1 MIQYI
6 FDMTNT
12 DDIFERII
20 ESLNSSRNNSVS
32 LPCNNEDYV
41 APILDYT
48 SEVFSNPNIEYNHIH
63 LVCCDGEPHAHPAKV
78 PLRRWSRSRSIV
90 SNSLMNSINGQTSA
104 GNHTDSIPCVG
115 DSEGCTSRN
124 ESTSTL
130 SNSPKEA
137 IDRTVP
143 PMHNSNNKTDPTTQ
157 TSPSSSPYREKYNR
171 KSSPGSGICD
181 NSSNLSLSTNA
192 YIDFYSYADMLNSEI
207 AEGFHSDSQTDRI
220 SYVEDLSCA
229 DMSSRFSTISMD
241 DYVNCIVSERGS

>member
-1 MIQYI
+1 
-6 FDMTNT
+6 MTNT

-41 APILDYT
+41 APILDST
-48 SEVFSNPNIEYNHIH
+48 SEVFSNPNIEYNNIH

-78 PLRRWSRSRSIV
+78 PLGRWSRSRSIV
-90 SNSLMNSINGQTSA
+90 SNSLMNCINGQTSA
-104 GNHTDSIPCVG
+104 GNHTHSIPCIG
-115 DSEGCTSRN
+115 DTEGCTSKN

-130 SNSPKEA
+130 SKSPKEA

-143 PMHNSNNKTDPTTQ
+143 PMHNSNNKPNPTTP
-157 TSPSSSPYREKYNR
+157 TSPDCSPYREKSNGF
-171 KSSPGSGICD
+171 SSFDYGLRD
-181 NSSNLSLSTNA
+181 NSSNSSQPTNA

-207 AEGFHSDSQTDRI
+207 AEGFHTDSQTDRI
-220 SYVEDLSCA
+220 SYVEDPSCA

-241 DYVNCIVSERGS
+241 DYVNCIVNERGS

>member
-1 MIQYI
+1 
-6 FDMTNT
+6 MTNT

-90 SNSLMNSINGQTSA
+90 SNSLMNCINGQASA
-104 GNHTDSIPCVG
+104 GNHTHSIPCIG
-115 DSEGCTSRN
+115 ESEGCTSRN
-124 ESTSTL
+124 ESASTL
-130 SNSPKEA
+130 SKSPKEA

-143 PMHNSNNKTDPTTQ
+143 SMHNSNTKPATS
-157 TSPSSSPYREKYNR
+157 TSPGCSPYQKFNR
-171 KSSPGSGICD
+171 NSSFDYENHD
-181 NSSNLSLSTNA
+181 NSSNSSLSANA

-207 AEGFHSDSQTDRI
+207 AEGFQSESQTDRV

-241 DYVNCIVSERGS
+241 DYVNCIVNERGS